1 MSMPALA
8 PTVYLLCLA
17 SSAVCA
23 WLLARRYARTQ
34 TRLLLWASLC
44 FTLLALNNLLVVL
57 DLMVITSVDLSV
69 VRLLCSLGAISI
81 LLYGFIWELD

>member
-1 MSMPALA
+1 MTALA

-17 SSAVCA
+17 SSSACA

-34 TRLLLWASLC
+34 ARLLLWSAIC
-44 FTLLALNNLLVVL
+44 FVLLSINNLLVVI
-57 DLMVITSVDLSV
+57 DLLVIASIDFSIA
-69 VRLLCSLGAISI
+69 RLLASLVAVLI

>member
-1 MSMPALA
+1 MTALA

-17 SSAVCA
+17 SSTTCA

-34 TRLLLWASLC
+34 TRLLLWSAIC
-44 FTLLALNNLLVVL
+44 FFLLAINNLLVVI
-57 DLMVITSVDLSV
+57 DLMIIESIDFGIA
-69 VRLLCSLGAISI
+69 RLVASLAAVLI

>member
-1 MSMPALA
+1 MFSLA

-34 TRLLLWASLC
+34 TRLLLWASIC
-44 FTLLALNNLLVVL
+44 FALLAVNNLLVVL
-57 DLMVITSVDLSV
+57 DLMVILSVDLSL
-69 VRLLCSLGAISI
+69 VRLVASVAAVLV

>member
-1 MSMPALA
+1 MSAVA
-8 PTVYLLCLA
+8 PTVYLLCLV

-23 WLLARRYARTQ
+23 WLLARRYARSQ
-34 TRLLLWASLC
+34 TRLLLWAAIC
-44 FTLLALNNLLVVL
+44 FALLAMNNLLVVL

-69 VRLLCSLGAISI
+69 VRLLCSLGAVLV

>member
-1 MSMPALA
+1 MHYLA

-23 WLLARRYARTQ
+23 WLLARRYARSQ
-34 TRLLLWASLC
+34 ARLLLWAAIC
-44 FTLLALNNLLVVL
+44 FGLLALNNLLVVL
-57 DLMVITSVDLSV
+57 DLMVISSVDLSLA
-69 VRLLCSLGAISI
+69 RLFASLVAVLV

>member
-1 MSMPALA
+1 MSALA

-23 WLLARRYARTQ
+23 LLLARRYARTRG
-34 TRLLLWASLC
+34 RLLLWSSIC
-44 FTLLALNNLLVVL
+44 FGLLALNNLLVVL
-57 DLMVITSVDLSV
+57 DLMVIASVDLSLL
-69 VRLLCSLGAISI
+69 RLLASLAAVTV

>member
-1 MSMPALA
+1 MSYLA

-23 WLLARRYARTQ
+23 WLLARSYARSQ
-34 TRLLLWASLC
+34 MRLLLWAAVC
-44 FTLLALNNLLVVL
+44 FGLLSLNNLLVVL
-57 DLMVITSVDLSV
+57 DLMVITSVDLGLA
-69 VRLLCSLGAISI
+69 RLVASLVGVLI

>member
-1 MSMPALA
+1 MSALA

-23 WLLARRYARTQ
+23 WLLARRYARSQ

-44 FTLLALNNLLVVL
+44 FALLALNNLFVVL
-57 DLMVITSVDLSV
+57 DLMVIASVDLSV
-69 VRLLCSLGAISI
+69 VRLLCSVGAVSV